1 MEAVIISLLCI
12 GRHLFMAI
20 KFGSIVD
27 ERYKITSRVGHGGMA
42 EVYEGVDIINKKSV
56 AIKFIRED
64 VMSNPV
70 NLKRFENEA
79 SIVAQLNDPN
89 IVKIYNHGIV
99 EGRPYIAYEFING
112 QSLKE
117 ALDFRTRFSLQESV
131 DIMLQ
136 LTSALKCAHDHF
148 IIHRD
153 IKPDN
158 IFIMA
163 DGTIKL
169 GDFGIA
175 QVDTIRS
182 NLTSTNEVVGSVH
195 YMAPEI
201 AQGKPATT
209 KSDIYAAGV
218 TFYELLSGHLPFE
231 KSNPVDVAVSQ
242 VKDKFPSIKKY
253 VVNCPKEIERIID
266 KATRKNPKDRYND
279 VMEMHDDLLKIKQN
293 PSLLKEK
300 KSFLSRLFGF
310 K

>member
-1 MEAVIISLLCI
+1 
-12 GRHLFMAI
+12 MAI
-20 KFGSIVD
+20 KFGSLID
-27 ERYKITSRVGHGGMA
+27 ERYRITVRIGHGGMA
-42 EVYEGVDIINKKSV
+42 EVYEATDIVAKKTV

-64 VMSNPV
+64 VMANPI

-79 SIVAQLNDPN
+79 SIAAQLNNVN
-89 IVKIYNHGIV
+89 IVKVYNHGVV
-99 EGRPYIAYEFING
+99 EGRPYIAYEYISG

-117 ALDFRTRFSLQESV
+117 TLDFRTRLSLAETV

-136 LTSALKCAHDHF
+136 LTNALKCAHDHQ

-153 IKPDN
+153 VKPDN
-158 IFIMA
+158 IFIMS

-175 QVDTIRS
+175 QADFIQEQ
-182 NLTSTNEVVGSVH
+182 LTSTNEVVGSVH

-201 AQGKPATT
+201 AQGKLASN
-209 KSDIYAAGV
+209 KSDIYATGV

-242 VKDKFPSIKKY
+242 VRDKFPSIKKY
-253 VVNCPKEIERIID
+253 VPSCPKEIERIID
-266 KATRKNPKDRYND
+266 KAVRKNPKERYQD
-279 VMEMHDDLLKIKQN
+279 IEEMHNDLLQIKN
-293 PSLLKEK
+293 MPSLLKEK
-300 KSFLSRLFGF
+300 KGLLSRIFGF

>member
-1 MEAVIISLLCI
+1 MP
-12 GRHLFMAI
+12 I
-20 KFGSIVD
+20 KYGTLID
-27 ERYKITSRVGHGGMA
+27 ERYRITSRVGHGGMA
-42 EVYEGVDIINKKSV
+42 EVFEATDIINKKSI

-99 EGRPYIAYEFING
+99 EGRPYIAYEYISG

-117 ALDFRTRFSLQESV
+117 ALDFRTRFSLSETV
-131 DIMLQ
+131 DIILQ
-136 LTSALKCAHDHF
+136 LTSALNAAHTKY
-148 IIHRD
+148 IVHRD
-153 IKPDN
+153 VKPDN

-175 QVDTIRS
+175 QADFIHS

-201 AQGKPATT
+201 AKGEPATF
-209 KSDIYAAGV
+209 KSDIYAVGV

-253 VVNCPKEIERIID
+253 VPNCPKEVERIID
-266 KATRKNPKDRYND
+266 KATRKNPKERYQT
-279 VMEMHDDLLKIKQN
+279 VMEMHDDVKALKDN

-300 KSFLSRLFGF
+300 KSLLSRIFGF

>member
-1 MEAVIISLLCI
+1 MVVAIILRSHI
-12 GRHLFMAI
+12 GRLKNMAI
-20 KFGSIVD
+20 KFGTLID
-27 ERYKITSRVGHGGMA
+27 ERYRVSVRIGHGGMA
-42 EVYEGVDIINKKSV
+42 EVYEANDIIAKRTV

-64 VMSNPV
+64 VMSNPI
-70 NLKRFENEA
+70 NLRRFENEA
-79 SIVAQLNDPN
+79 SIAAQLNNVN
-89 IVKIYNHGIV
+89 IVKVYNHGVV
-99 EGRPYIAYEFING
+99 EGRPYIAYEFISG

-117 ALDFRTRFSLQESV
+117 ALDFRTRLSLSETV

-136 LTSALKCAHDHF
+136 LTNALQCAHDHY

-153 IKPDN
+153 VKPDN
-158 IFIMA
+158 IFIMS

-175 QVDTIRS
+175 QADFVQEQ
-182 NLTSTNEVVGSVH
+182 LTSTNEVVGSVH

-201 AQGKPATT
+201 AQGKLASN

-253 VVNCPKEIERIID
+253 VPSCPKEVEKIID
-266 KATRKNPKDRYND
+266 KAVRKNPKERYQSAY
-279 VMEMHDDLLKIKQN
+279 EMHQDLLQLKQT
-293 PSLLKEK
+293 PDLLKEK
-300 KSFLSRLFGF
+300 KGLLSRIFGF

>member
-1 MEAVIISLLCI
+1 
-12 GRHLFMAI
+12 MAI
-20 KFGSIVD
+20 KYGSIVD
-27 ERYKITSRVGHGGMA
+27 ERYRITSRVGHGGMA
-42 EVYEGVDIINKKSV
+42 EVFEATDIISKKIV

-99 EGRPYIAYEFING
+99 EGRPYIAYEYISG

-117 ALDFRTRFSLQESV
+117 ALDFRTRFSLFEAV

-136 LTSALKCAHDHF
+136 LTSALNAAHNKF
-148 IIHRD
+148 IVHRD
-153 IKPDN
+153 VKPDN

-175 QVDTIRS
+175 QADFIQS

-201 AQGKPATT
+201 AKGEPATS

-231 KSNPVDVAVSQ
+231 RSNPVDVAVSQ
-242 VKDKFPSIKKY
+242 VKDKFPPIKKY
-253 VVNCPKEIERIID
+253 VPNCPKEVERIID
-266 KATRKNPKDRYND
+266 KAVKKNPKERYASI
-279 VMEMHDDLLKIKQN
+279 MEMHNDIKALKDN
-293 PSLLKEK
+293 PNTLKEK
-300 KSFLSRLFGF
+300 KSFLSKIFGF

>member
-1 MEAVIISLLCI
+1 
-12 GRHLFMAI
+12 MAI

-89 IVKIYNHGIV
+89 IVKIYNHGMV
-99 EGRPYIAYEFING
+99 DGRPYIAYEYING

-117 ALDFRTRFSLQESV
+117 ALDFRTRFSLQEAV
-131 DIMLQ
+131 DIMIQ
-136 LTSALKCAHDHF
+136 LSSALKCAHDHF
-148 IIHRD
+148 IVHRD

-163 DGTIKL
+163 DGTVKL
-169 GDFGIA
+169 SDFGIA
-175 QVDTIRS
+175 QIDTIRS
-182 NLTSTNEVVGSVH
+182 NLTNTNEVVGSVH

-201 AQGKPATT
+201 AQGKPATI
-209 KSDIYAAGV
+209 KSDIYAMGV
-218 TFYELLSGHLPFE
+218 TFYELLTGHLPFE

-242 VKDKFPSIKKY
+242 VKDKFPPIKKY
-253 VVNCPKEIERIID
+253 LPNCPKEIERIID
-266 KATRKNPKDRYND
+266 KATKKNPKERYQN
-279 VMEMHDDLLKIKQN
+279 VLEMHNDLLKIKQN
-293 PSLLKEK
+293 PDILKEK
-300 KSFLSRLFGF
+300 RSLLSRIFGF

>member
-1 MEAVIISLLCI
+1 
-12 GRHLFMAI
+12 MAI
-20 KFGSIVD
+20 KYGSIVD
-27 ERYKITSRVGHGGMA
+27 ERYRITSRVGQGGMA
-42 EVYEGVDIINKKSV
+42 EVFEATDIISKKIV

-99 EGRPYIAYEFING
+99 EGRPYIAYEYISG

-117 ALDFRTRFSLQESV
+117 ALDFRTRFSLFEAV

-136 LTSALKCAHDHF
+136 LTSALNAAHNKF
-148 IIHRD
+148 IVHRD
-153 IKPDN
+153 VKPDN

-175 QVDTIRS
+175 QADFIQS

-201 AQGKPATT
+201 AKGEPATS

-231 KSNPVDVAVSQ
+231 RSNPVDVAVSQ
-242 VKDKFPSIKKY
+242 VKDKFPPIKKY
-253 VVNCPKEIERIID
+253 VPNCPKEVERIID
-266 KATRKNPKDRYND
+266 KAVKKNPKERYASI
-279 VMEMHDDLLKIKQN
+279 MEMHNDIKALKDN
-293 PSLLKEK
+293 PNTLKEK
-300 KSFLSRLFGF
+300 KSFLSKIFGF

>member
-1 MEAVIISLLCI
+1 MP
-12 GRHLFMAI
+12 I
-20 KFGSIVD
+20 KFGDIVD
-27 ERYKITSRVGHGGMA
+27 ERYRIMSRVGHGGMA
-42 EVYEGVDIINKKSV
+42 EVYEANDIILKKTV

-79 SIVAQLNDPN
+79 NIVAQLNDPN
-89 IVKIYNHGIV
+89 IVKIYNHGVV

-117 ALDFRTRFSLQESV
+117 ALDFRTRFSLQEAV

-136 LTSALKCAHDHF
+136 LTSALNCAHSNN
-148 IIHRD
+148 IVHRD

-158 IFIMA
+158 IFIMT

-175 QVDTIRS
+175 QIEKIRS
-182 NLTSTNEVVGSVH
+182 HLTNTNEVVGSVH

-201 AQGKPATT
+201 AQGKPATF
-209 KSDIYAAGV
+209 KSDIYAMGV
-218 TFYELLSGHLPFE
+218 TFFELLTGHLPFE

-242 VKDKFPSIKKY
+242 VKDKFPPIRKY
-253 VVNCPKEIERIID
+253 VVNCPKEIERIVD
-266 KATRKNPKDRYND
+266 KACKKNPKERYES
-279 VMEMHDDLLKIKQN
+279 VMEMQADLLKIKQN
-293 PSLLKEK
+293 PDLLKEK
-300 KSFLSRLFGF
+300 KSFLGRVFGF